1 MIFVSPPAPVF
12 AVIFSY
18 KETSLLH
25 VFLKEK
31 TMIKGTRTMN
41 NTGQEKMLV
50 IEIISMYSNAQQVK
64 FCRQDDGLQNIPV

>member
-1 MIFVSPPAPVF
+1 LQHHKDGGHFLPLKSAQQATKYTRIIIYIWFHAMIFVSPPAPVF

-31 TMIKGTRTMN
+31 TMIKVHA
-41 NTGQEKMLV
+41 L
-50 IEIISMYSNAQQVK
+50 
-64 FCRQDDGLQNIPV
+64 

>member
-1 MIFVSPPAPVF
+1 
-12 AVIFSY
+12 
-18 KETSLLH
+18 
-25 VFLKEK
+25 
-31 TMIKGTRTMN
+31 MN